1 MLDSSYKPALSR
13 SRTRVWVPIVHIS
26 YREQNQKRILFIH
39 IDELEREL
47 RKRVQSFIAVTKGV
61 KIWTTWSNQE
71 LWPKLVLL
79 ESGSQSLI
87 ANSFLELNSHVIP
100 KAMLRFNGY
109 ENSLKMILKFCLVLW
124 SKLGVTVNENVK
136 DREIAPT
143 LISKIIWQ
151 SCIHLHM
158 IPWHHDWNP
167 EEPHCL

>member
-13 SRTRVWVPIVHIS
+13 SRINVWVPIVHINH
-26 YREQNQKRILFIH
+26 REQNKKRILFIY
-39 IDELEREL
+39 IGELEREL
-47 RKRVQSFIAVTKGV
+47 RKRVQSFIAVTEGV
-61 KIWTTWSNQE
+61 KIWTTWSKQE

-87 ANSFLELNSHVIP
+87 ANSFFELHSHVIP
-100 KAMLRFNGY
+100 KAMLRFNGC
-109 ENSLKMILKFCLVLW
+109 ETSLKMILKFCLVLW
-124 SKLGVTVNENVK
+124 SKFGMTVNKNVE

-143 LISKIIWQ
+143 LISKFIWP

-158 IPWHHDWNP
+158 IPWHYDWNS